1 LPGIRVALKVDR
13 TRVRPSPTT
22 LGGHV
27 RERRRALG
35 LLQRDV
41 AAQIGVTADTVH
53 NWETGKTVP
62 PIAHM
67 PAVIR
72 FLGYDPGPAPTTL
85 TERMRA
91 YRIRLGLSI
100 AEAALRLGVDE
111 GSWGCWERTGEIPWE
126 RYRMLVEKLLTA
138 EGLGEVNAQ
147 HPSR

>member
-1 LPGIRVALKVDR
+1 MHRKAARYR
-13 TRVRPSPTT
+13 TPET
-22 LGGHV
+22 LGEHL
-27 RERRRALG
+27 RERRRSLG
-35 LLQRDV
+35 LLQKDV

-62 PIAHM
+62 LIAHM

-72 FLGYDPGPAPTTL
+72 FLGYDPAPVPTTL

-111 GSWGCWERTGEIPWE
+111 TSWGCWERTGEIPWE
-126 RYRMLVEKLLTA
+126 RYRTLVDEFLTA
-138 EGLGEVNAQ
+138 EGLGSAS
-147 HPSR
+147 PSLLCDNLVL